1 MKRLVLSL
9 LLLAVTAVPALA
21 CIALPRDPDGQADDI
36 GLPEQRAFLY
46 REGRNE
52 HLVLSVQYDGAPG
65 EFVWVIPTEG
75 RPKVDVQA
83 GAPFHELWKATKLLQ
98 PAVRGNM
105 ETSAAAPGGAPPV
118 TVVERKTAGPYDIA
132 VLQATSGLGLFGWLR
147 QNGFALDPQARDLLD
162 DYVKKNW
169 YFVAARIRPGGAQ
182 GTITENLRN
191 GTIAPL
197 HLTYPAK
204 ELAYPLRVTAGNGGS
219 SEIEL
224 FVVADKPIQAVGLT
238 AETFTLTPQGSKG
251 FAISGNRRA
260 ATPSGDFPTLR
271 KLLPKGGTL
280 TKYSGTL
287 TRAQRQRD
295 LVFARMPQ

>member
-1 MKRLVLSL
+1 MKRLVLAL
-9 LLLAVTAVPALA
+9 LLLAATAVPALA

-52 HLVLSVQYDGAPG
+52 HLILSVQYDGAPG

-83 GAPFHELWKATKLLQ
+83 GAPFHELWTITKIVQ
-98 PAVRGNM
+98 PMSKGTLEAAG
-105 ETSAAAPGGAPPV
+105 AAPGGAPPV
-118 TVVERKTAGPYDIA
+118 VVVERKTAGPYDIA

-162 DYVKKNW
+162 DYVKKGW
-169 YFVAARIRPGGAQ
+169 YFVAARIRPGGGQ
-182 GTITENLRN
+182 GQISENLRN

-204 ELAYPLRVTAGNGGS
+204 ELSYPLRVTAGNGGV

-224 FVVADKPIQAVGLT
+224 FVVADKATPAPGLR
-238 AETFTLTPQGSKG
+238 ADTFTLKPQGAKG
-251 FAISGNRRA
+251 FAVSGPPGA
-260 ATPSGDFPTLR
+260 VCTGGDFPTLR
-271 KLLPKGGTL
+271 KLLPRGGTL